1 MAAGAGSPRLLALI
15 LLGILA
21 VRLVALWLAQTDL
34 FFDEAQYWSW
44 AKELDLGYYS
54 KPPLIAWVIA
64 ATTAVC
70 GDGEPC
76 VRLAAPVLHTVSAW
90 IVHLIGCRLY
100 DARIG
105 FWSGIVFATLPGIGL
120 SSGIISTDVPF
131 LLCWALALWG
141 FVRLRETGNL
151 GDALLLGAA
160 IGAGFMARYSMVFF
174 VGSTLLALVTMRGS
188 GARIGAA
195 RWIAVAL
202 VALLVVSPNLYWNA
216 AHGFPTFGH
225 TADNAKW
232 GGSLFHP
239 LKALEFFGA
248 QFGVFGPVLFGA
260 LLVIVW
266 RAVKL
271 RTSGRGETHPPP
283 QPSPR
288 GGGGSTAVYV
298 ARDDLSSCDT
308 VSPSRANT
316 IEIGLTPTSPPPRGE
331 GQGGGRTSSTAATAS
346 PPPQAPK
353 SKALGPYP
361 QGGREE
367 SRELNAGQDRILLN
381 ADRLL
386 LCFVLPIL
394 LIYIA
399 QAFVSRAHANWAAAG
414 YVAATVLVVATMF
427 RDGARRAF
435 RVSLGMHAVL
445 TVVIA
450 FSPLLAGR
458 RPFTVENDPFR
469 RMLGWREMADRVRSE
484 VKSAASQG
492 KPYAAILID
501 DRGTLAEHLY
511 YLRDLDTPILAWR
524 SGPVPKDHYELT
536 RPYDGRAPALLVSQ
550 DDKLRGVLDD
560 FQSKELRLT
569 HRSGSYVGRDWRPTN
584 LYRLDGFIPK
594 P

>member
-44 AKELDLGYYS
+44 AKEPALGYYS
-54 KPPLIAWVIA
+54 KPPLIAWAIA

-70 GDGEPC
+70 GDGEAC
-76 VRLAAPVLHTVSAW
+76 VRSASPILHTVSAW
-90 IVHLIGCRLY
+90 VVSLIGCRLY
-100 DARIG
+100 GARAG

-141 FVRLRETGNL
+141 FVRLRATGSL
-151 GDALLLGAA
+151 GDAILLGAA
-160 IGAGFMARYSMVFF
+160 IGSGFMARYSMVFF
-174 VGSTLLALVTMRGS
+174 VGSMLLALVILRGS
-188 GARIGAA
+188 GTRIGAG
-195 RWIAVAL
+195 RWLTVAL

-232 GGSLFHP
+232 SGSLFHP

-266 RAVKL
+266 RAL
-271 RTSGRGETHPPP
+271 FTRGH
-283 QPSPR
+283 
-288 GGGGSTAVYV
+288 
-298 ARDDLSSCDT
+298 
-308 VSPSRANT
+308 SRA
-316 IEIGLTPTSPPPRGE
+316 
-331 GQGGGRTSSTAATAS
+331 AS
-346 PPPQAPK
+346 VGSDPQ
-353 SKALGPYP
+353 
-361 QGGREE
+361 
-367 SRELNAGQDRILLN
+367 LN

-394 LIYIA
+394 LIYIV

-427 RDGARRAF
+427 RDQARRWF
-435 RVSLGMHAVL
+435 QFSLGLHAIAAAI
-445 TVVIA
+445 IA
-450 FSPLLAGR
+450 FAPAFAGWAQHAIDS
-458 RPFTVENDPFR
+458 DPFR
-469 RMLGWREMADRVRSE
+469 RVLGWRELADATRIELR
-484 VKSAASQG
+484 KAASEG
-492 KPYAAILID
+492 KPYAAIVID

-511 YLRDLDTPILAWR
+511 YLRDLDIPILAWP
-524 SGPVPKDHYELT
+524 SGPVPKDHYEMT
-536 RPYDGRAPALLVSQ
+536 RPYRGESPVLMVSQ
-550 DDKLRGVLDD
+550 GPVPKSILNR
-560 FQSKELRLT
+560 FSISEKRLA
-569 HRSGSYVGRDWRPTN
+569 REPGSDPRDWRPVE
-584 LYRLDGFIPK
+584 LYRLDGYRPV